1 MCLVGTPFF
10 GARRCGGAAGLGG
23 DGHGRA
29 EQSGSGERLDQGF
42 GRRRRMDAR
51 ELHCRQRLDAPTEA
65 SHSRKAQTKQR
76 YVLSIPLVF
85 KIKMCI

>member
-1 MCLVGTPFF
+1 M
-10 GARRCGGAAGLGG
+10 RDAATFMSKAAEV
-23 DGHGRA
+23 RA
-29 EQSGSGERLDQGF
+29 IAPEQSGSGERLDQGF

-76 YVLSIPLVF
+76 YILSIPLVF
-85 KIKMCI
+85 KIKMCV